1 MRVLVLAMDAFGG
14 HGGMA
19 QFNRHFLRALCAHSA
34 CSEVVAVPRVVSHP
48 VEALP
53 AKLTYRDLIDRPV
66 LVQPCSFRWTR
77 AIMAKLLGD
86 PQKSSPS
93 GSEYL

>member
-1 MRVLVLAMDAFGG
+1 MGAYSLCYAGGQRMRVLVLAMDAFGG

-48 VEALP
+48 IEALP
-53 AKLTYRDLIDRPV
+53 ARLTSRGFLMEIG
-66 LVQPCSFRWTR
+66 LFFRHVVFTGL
-77 AIMAKLLGD
+77 K
-86 PQKSSPS
+86 
-93 GSEYL
+93 